1 MIGVC
6 ILNLSFK
13 ITGIYQ
19 QLPYLFQQLT
29 SPCVYTF
36 DVSLIKSLILGMMKI
51 SSDIFCIILVFN
63 IIPMIF
69 RLSVF
74 LCAGRDSL
82 DIFLVFLNSGN
93 RINDKKNSCV
103 LFNRFHR
110 GCIKTI
116 YLTFND
122 HFKLIE
128 TLPDL
133 MELIR

>member
-93 RINDKKNSCV
+93 RINDKKIVAYCSTGSIAGV
-103 LFNRFHR
+103 SKLF
-110 GCIKTI
+110 TW
-116 YLTFND
+116 
-122 HFKLIE
+122 
-128 TLPDL
+128 PL
-133 MELIR
+133 MTTSSWLRRYQIWWN